1 MQGIFGLKKNT
12 TIVFVNVIVGI
23 RIFDLNHY

>member
-1 MQGIFGLKKNT
+1 LKKNT

-23 RIFDLNHY
+23 RIFHLNHY